1 MMYTRQIEDLKMQ
14 SNIAIEETQ
23 KIRIEETKTEF
34 ITQIKNIT
42 IEHESEIKKYVYEN
56 ELIRNNLRDMEMS
69 LKVTKEKLEQNL
81 RDHKQFQQ

>member
-1 MMYTRQIEDLKMQ
+1 MTEELRRSRAEFETRHAELEQKLKFMNEEKTFLKDQIEESRIMYSRQIEDLKMQ

-42 IEHESEIKKYVYEN
+42 IEH
-56 ELIRNNLRDMEMS
+56 
-69 LKVTKEKLEQNL
+69 
-81 RDHKQFQQ
+81 